1 MTASEQ
7 DEQTASLAARK
18 RQLVRDEL
26 SAAAMKLLAHQG
38 FEETT
43 IDQITAAAGVSRRTF
58 FRYFKSKEDVVIEF
72 LGGVGTRARAELAAR
87 PLDETPGVALRHA
100 LSVFVDTC
108 CEHPAKSLPLIRLT
122 LRTPALR
129 ARYLDRRHQWQ
140 TELAAELARR
150 AGLDTAEDMRPA
162 LTAAIALTA
171 FDAALAQWVSHD
183 GNDDLY
189 GLVDQAFALVAG
201 SVTADYDG

>member
-1 MTASEQ
+1 VTASQQ

-26 SAAAMKLLAHQG
+26 SAAAVKLLAHQG
-38 FEETT
+38 FEDTT

-72 LGGVGTRARAELAAR
+72 LGGVGARVRAELAVR
-87 PLDETPGVALRHA
+87 PRDETPGVALRHA

-122 LRTPALR
+122 LSTPALR

-140 TELAAELARR
+140 AEFAAELARR
-150 AGLDTAEDMRPA
+150 AGLDADEDMRPA

-171 FDAALAQWVSHD
+171 FDTALAQWVRHD
-183 GNDDLY
+183 GNDDLHD
-189 GLVDQAFALVAG
+189 LVDQAFALVAV
-201 SVTADYDG
+201 SLTADYVV